1 MSIICAELFTKVSW
15 NENFGSKFKIVMRNY
30 NNFCDYSSIH
40 DLTTPLTKFS
50 TIKSPYIN
58 SKESK
63 FDTKIMTE
71 KDIIHDYPGVA
82 PSNIFLCAQNSFIK
96 HLL

>member
-1 MSIICAELFTKVSW
+1 MSIICAELCIKVSR
-15 NENFGSKFKIVMRNY
+15 NENSESMFENVMRNY

-40 DLTTPLTKFS
+40 DLTTTLTKFS

-58 SKESK
+58 PKESK

-71 KDIIHDYPGVA
+71 KDIIHDYPGVV
-82 PSNIFLCAQNSFIK
+82 PSKIFLCAQNSFIK
-96 HLL
+96 YLQ